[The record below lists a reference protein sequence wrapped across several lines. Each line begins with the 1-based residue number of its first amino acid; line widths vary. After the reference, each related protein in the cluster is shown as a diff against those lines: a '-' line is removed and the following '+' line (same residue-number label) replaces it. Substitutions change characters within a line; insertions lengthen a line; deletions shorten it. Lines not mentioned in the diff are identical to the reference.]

1 MSDER
6 SADILREREDAITVR
21 FRAAH
26 FQVAVFPID
35 VARRKTCHFLH
46 AKSKT
51 QKQKQQRSVAEMSR
65 FFSEADGTKGFNL
78 LLREILW

>member
-21 FRAAH
+21 FRAAN
-26 FQVAVFPID
+26 FKVTAFPID
-35 VARRKTCHFLH
+35 VARRKTCHFLY

-51 QKQKQQRSVAEMSR
+51 QKQKQQRSVAGMSR

-78 LLREILW
+78 FLREILW